1 MCIVVVTEGLH
12 MKIGLQVCTESKVGV
27 LVCSSSRGRLRLSLH
42 LSHSYW
48 SRSISLETIGM
59 PNSAFLLA
67 PAKSPAAASA
77 GMQSRPIE
85 GLQML
90 ESADPIR

>member
-1 MCIVVVTEGLH
+1 M
-12 MKIGLQVCTESKVGV
+12 
-27 LVCSSSRGRLRLSLH
+27 RLSLH

-59 PNSAFLLA
+59 PNNAFLLA
-67 PAKSPAAASA
+67 PAKSLVAASPS
-77 GMQSRPIE
+77 MQSRPIE

-90 ESADPIR
+90 ESAEPIRLLTALSYSEYPADLPALQDLG